1 MKSPSCVVWRL
12 EQGRAAKFNCINHY
26 KIMKKNQM
34 SLGYLKISLVATM
47 VLSGYAQGQERTIT
61 GTVTAYQKPLAGV
74 LVSQEGNDSV
84 TQTNASGQYQFKIKG
99 NNLVLIFKHPDYSET
114 RVEVGELSTV
124 NVLLQKEKQ
133 IDEVILN
140 AGYYQVK
147 DKERTGNIAKLTYK
161 QLENQPVINV
171 LSAAQGRLS
180 GVSIVQNSGAPGGG
194 FDIQIRGKNSLR
206 PDGSYPLIIVDG
218 VPLNAQNNS
227 ISSLSSGIL
236 SKGESSPLNSI
247 NPNDIESFE
256 VLKDAD
262 ATAIYGSRGAN
273 GVVLITTKRGKSQK
287 LSAELLLNT
296 SVSKVNQFIT
306 FADTPQYLQMR
317 KDAYRLDN
325 IVNYPA
331 TAYDVN
337 GRWDSQRNT
346 DWYKTFIG
354 KSYLSMQ
361 QQLTLSSGSAQ
372 TQWYMSIH
380 RQEQDTPY
388 GKDFGYQRKG
398 FNLNMVHQSV
408 DQKFR
413 ISPTIYYTLQDNNL
427 IDRDLTAQI
436 ILSPNAPSLYT
447 ETGAV
452 NWENNT
458 FDNPIA
464 KLENKFN
471 SQLKTFSAQVNSQY
485 EILPKVLLKLNA
497 GYTQTLQ
504 DEERLNPSTAY
515 NPNLNYT
522 STNSIIYLGNV
533 QRNSWIVEPQIS
545 WSKEWK
551 QHRIS
556 TLLGLTLEEKKDH
569 IQRLQGSDFASNDLL
584 QNIANARVQKVNEDS
599 RAQYRYSAF
608 YGRFNYDYSGKY
620 LLNLT
625 ARRDGSSRFGEN
637 NRFANFG
644 AVGAAWIFSKESL
657 FQENEGLKNF
667 LSFGKIRASIGT
679 SGSDLIGDY
688 QYLDTYTTGTLLYDG
703 VVGMYPSR
711 LYNPNFSWEKTTKL
725 EAALELGFLRERINL
740 NLSWYRNRSSNQL
753 VGVPL
758 PATTGFL
765 SLQSNFPAKVQNT
778 GLEAEFSA
786 SIYKNTLFKWDIS
799 ANFTLPKSKLL
810 SYDNISSSSYA
821 STYVVGEPMNIKKV
835 YEFKGVDPTT
845 GVYQFSD
852 LNGDSKLDSNDRQKV
867 VEIGIKHFGGFS
879 SQLRYQNLSLSFLV
893 QYVKQKQYSMD
904 YNLSLLGIQ
913 RNIPTYM
920 LDYWTPDNTD
930 AQYQRP
936 STGGNSAALTAFSRY
951 NASDAVIVD
960 ASFIRL
966 NNVQLSY
973 KVPLNS
979 KGIESLT
986 LIGQAQNLVT
996 ITNYKGLDPEV
1007 NGLYLPTMKT
1017 YSMTAII
1024 KF

>member
-1 MKSPSCVVWRL
+1 
-12 EQGRAAKFNCINHY
+12 
-26 KIMKKNQM
+26 M

-61 GTVTAYQKPLAGV
+61 GTVTTNQKPLAGV

-84 TQTNASGQYQFKIKG
+84 TSTNASGHYQFKIKG
-99 NNLVLIFKHPDYSET
+99 ESAVLIFRHPDYSET
-114 RVEVGELSTV
+114 RVEVGELSTI

-147 DKERTGNIAKLTYK
+147 DKERTGNIAKLTNK

-337 GRWDSQRNT
+337 GRWNSQRNT

-361 QQLTLSSGSAQ
+361 QQLTLSSGSTQ
-372 TQWYMSIH
+372 TQWYLSIH

-427 IDRDLTAQI
+427 IERDLTAQI

-447 ETGAV
+447 DKGGV

-464 KLENKFN
+464 KLDNKFN

-515 NPNLNYT
+515 NPNLNFT
-522 STNSIIYLGNV
+522 SANSIIYLGNV
-533 QRNSWIVEPQIS
+533 QRNSWITEPQIT
-545 WSKEWK
+545 WNIQWK
-551 QHRIS
+551 DHHIN
-556 TLLGLTLEEKKDH
+556 TLLGITLEEKNDH
-569 IQRLQGSDFASNDLL
+569 IQRLQGSDFASNDLI
-584 QNIANARVQKVNEDS
+584 QNIANAKVQKVNEDTQI
-599 RAQYRYSAF
+599 QYRYSAF
-608 YGRFNYDYSGKY
+608 YGRFNYDYSKKY
-620 LLNLT
+620 YINLT
-625 ARRDGSSRFGEN
+625 ARRDGSSRFGPN
-637 NRFANFG
+637 NRYANFG
-644 AVGAAWIFSKESL
+644 AIGAAWIFSNENL
-657 FQENEGLKNF
+657 FKNNNT
-667 LSFGKIRASIGT
+667 LQNIMSFGKLRASIGT
-679 SGSDLIGDY
+679 AGSDLIGDY

-711 LYNPNFSWEKTTKL
+711 LFNPNFSWEKTTKL
-725 EAALELGFLRERINL
+725 ETALELGFLKDRL
-740 NLSWYRNRSSNQL
+740 NIAFSWYRNRSSNQL
-753 VGVPL
+753 VGIPL
-758 PATTGFL
+758 AATTGFL
-765 SLQSNFPAKVQNT
+765 TIQSNFPAKVENT
-778 GLEAEFSA
+778 GLEVEFNA
-786 SIYKNTLFKWDIS
+786 YIFKNTPLKWEVN
-799 ANFTLPKSKLL
+799 ANLTFPKTKLL
-810 SYDNISSSSYA
+810 AFDNLAGSSY
-821 STYVVGEPMNIKKV
+821 SNTYVVGKSMNIKKV
-835 YEFKGVDPTT
+835 YEFKGVDPAT

-852 LNGDSKLDSNDRQKV
+852 MNGDGKLDSNDRQKIV
-867 VEIGIKHFGGFS
+867 DIGIKYFGGITN
-879 SQLRYQNLSLSFLV
+879 QIRYQNLSLSFLI
-893 QYVKQKQYSMD
+893 QWVKQRQYNMD
-904 YNLSLLGIQ
+904 YSLSVLGIQ
-913 RNIPTYM
+913 RNIPVYM
-920 LDYWTPDNTD
+920 LDYWTPENPN
-930 AQYQRP
+930 ARYQRP
-936 STGGNSAALTAFSRY
+936 TTGGNSLAVTAYSRY
-951 NASDAVIVD
+951 NSSDAVITD

-973 KVPLNS
+973 KIPLKGNS
-979 KGIESLT
+979 IESLT
-986 LIGQAQNLVT
+986 FMAQGQNLVT
-996 ITNYKGLDPEV
+996 ISSYKGLDPEV
-1007 NGLYLPTMKT
+1007 SGLYLPSMKT
-1017 YSMTAII
+1017 YSITAII